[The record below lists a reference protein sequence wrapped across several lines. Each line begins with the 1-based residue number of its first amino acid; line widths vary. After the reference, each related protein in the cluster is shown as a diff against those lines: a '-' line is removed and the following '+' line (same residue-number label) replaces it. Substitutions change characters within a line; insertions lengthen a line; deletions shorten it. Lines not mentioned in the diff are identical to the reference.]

1 MSNIIGFSKGLY
13 TSWFYHAPTRSLF
26 DCGEGCSSFLG
37 NKVFAVENIFISHGH
52 LDHVSGLPSFLGI
65 RQKGRGDHE
74 KPLTVFYPRGCRE
87 VENLRRYWESLWHSP
102 LTYVLNWIPVE
113 PDMDLPN
120 KVTPFQTEH
129 CRSLSLGYKVMEN
142 RKRLKSQYVGQD
154 IGAMIKTKSVDPKEL
169 MEEYTANRFVYSL
182 DSNSNINLKHLQDA
196 EEWIADTT
204 FLSRADRDSNSH
216 ATIGEMVSLAL
227 EAKVK
232 RIYCAHFSPRYDAYA
247 IDKAVEK
254 ERSLVFNKQLEIVP
268 VYFDRVHNF

>member
-1 MSNIIGFSKGLY
+1 LY

-87 VENLRRYWESLWHSP
+87 VENLRKYWESLWYTP
-102 LTYVLNWIPVE
+102 LTYSLNWVEVE
-113 PDMDLPN
+113 PDTSLPN
-120 KVTPFQTEH
+120 GVVSFQTQH
-129 CRSLSLGYKVMEN
+129 CRSLSLGYKVIEA
-142 RKRLKSQYVGQD
+142 RKRLKPHYVGRD
-154 IGAMIKTKSVDPKEL
+154 IGAMIRANAVDRNDL
-169 MEEYTANRFVYSL
+169 MEDYTASRFVYSL
-182 DSNSNINLKHLQDA
+182 DSNSNLDPKHLQGA

-204 FLSRADRDSNSH
+204 FLNRADRDSNSH
-216 ATIGEMVSLAL
+216 ATIGEMVSLAI

-247 IDKAVEK
+247 IDKAI
-254 ERSLVFNKQLEIVP
+254 ERERKSVYDKQKLEIIP